1 MRYIPLGSTDIEV
14 SQLCLGTMT
23 FGTQTPESD
32 AHAQIDASLDA
43 GINFVDTA
51 EAYPVNPMLPET
63 AGLTETIIGN
73 WIAKSGRRD
82 DIVLATKICGPGGP
96 CRDGAPISVEG
107 IREAVEGSLSRLQ
120 TDYIDLYQLHW
131 PNRGGYMFR
140 QNWTYD
146 PSQQD
151 KARTVA
157 HMEGVLGE
165 LQAQVEAGRIRHV
178 GLSNETAWGTAQWLK
193 IAERMGTPRMQTVQ
207 NEFSLMDRLYD
218 TDMAELSHNEQVTLL
233 AYSPLAA
240 GMLTGK
246 YTGGAV
252 PEGSRMSLSPD
263 MFGRRSDRAI
273 SIAQMYA
280 DIAARHGLH
289 PVNMALAFVSQRPY
303 PSSPIFGAT
312 NIDQLQV
319 ILDGKDVVL
328 SDEVIAEI
336 NDTHRANPMPY

>member
-178 GLSNETAWGTAQWLK
+178 GLSNETAWGTAQWLN

-252 PEGSRMSLSPD
+252 PEGSRMSLEPD

>member
-1 MRYIPLGSTDIEV
+1 MRSIPLGSTDIDV

-82 DIVLATKICGPGGP
+82 EVVLATKVCGPGGP
-96 CRDGAPISVEG
+96 MRDGAGISVEG
-107 IREAVEGSLSRLQ
+107 IRAAVDGSLSRLQ

-140 QNWTYD
+140 NNWTYD
-146 PSQQD
+146 PSHQD
-151 KARTVA
+151 KASTIA
-157 HMEGVLGE
+157 DMEDVLGE
-165 LQAQVEAGRIRHV
+165 LQAQVEAGKIRHI
-178 GLSNETAWGTAQWLK
+178 GLSNETAWGTSQWLSV
-193 IAERMGTPRMQTVQ
+193 AERIGAPRMQTVQ

-218 TDMAELSHNEQVTLL
+218 TDMAELSHHEQVTLL

-252 PEGSRMSLSPD
+252 PDGSRMSLSPD

-280 DIAARHGLH
+280 DIADRHGLH
-289 PVNMALAFVSQRPY
+289 PVHMALAFVNQRPY

-312 NIDQLQV
+312 TIDQLQV

-328 SDEVIAEI
+328 SDELLTEI
-336 NDTHRANPMPY
+336 NETHRANPMPY

>member
-1 MRYIPLGSTDIEV
+1 MRNITLGSTDINV

-23 FGTQTPESD
+23 FGTQTAELD

-43 GINFVDTA
+43 GINFMDTA

-73 WIAKSGRRD
+73 WVAKYGRRSD
-82 DIVLATKICGPGGP
+82 VVLATKICGPGGP
-96 CRDGAPISVEG
+96 MRDGAGISVEG
-107 IREAVEGSLSRLQ
+107 VREALDGSLSRLQ

-140 QNWTYD
+140 NNWTYV

-151 KARTVA
+151 KGRTIA
-157 HMEGVLGE
+157 HMEEVLTE
-165 LQAQVEAGRIRHV
+165 LQAQVEAGKIRHI
-178 GLSNETAWGTAQWLK
+178 GLSNETAWGTAQWLSV
-193 IAERMGTPRMQTVQ
+193 AERIGAPRMESVQ

-233 AYSPLAA
+233 AYSPLGA

-252 PEGSRMSLSPD
+252 PEGSRMSFEPD

-280 DIAARHGLH
+280 DIAERYGLH
-289 PVNMALAFVSQRPY
+289 PVHMALAFVCQRPY
-303 PSSPIFGAT
+303 PTSPIFGART
-312 NIDQLQV
+312 VDQLQV
-319 ILDGKDVVL
+319 ILDGKDVIL
-328 SDEVIAEI
+328 SDEVLTEIAE
-336 NDTHRANPMPY
+336 THRANPMPY

>member
-131 PNRGGYMFR
+131 PNRR
-140 QNWTYD
+140 
-146 PSQQD
+146 
-151 KARTVA
+151 
-157 HMEGVLGE
+157 LG
-165 LQAQVEAGRIRHV
+165 QC
-178 GLSNETAWGTAQWLK
+178 S
-193 IAERMGTPRMQTVQ
+193 
-207 NEFSLMDRLYD
+207 
-218 TDMAELSHNEQVTLL
+218 
-233 AYSPLAA
+233 
-240 GMLTGK
+240 
-246 YTGGAV
+246 
-252 PEGSRMSLSPD
+252 
-263 MFGRRSDRAI
+263 
-273 SIAQMYA
+273 
-280 DIAARHGLH
+280 
-289 PVNMALAFVSQRPY
+289 
-303 PSSPIFGAT
+303 
-312 NIDQLQV
+312 
-319 ILDGKDVVL
+319 
-328 SDEVIAEI
+328 
-336 NDTHRANPMPY
+336 

>member
-178 GLSNETAWGTAQWLK
+178 GLSNETAWGTAQWLN
-193 IAERMGTPRMQTVQ
+193 IAERMSAPRMQTVQ

>member
-1 MRYIPLGSTDIEV
+1 
-14 SQLCLGTMT
+14 MT

-146 PSQQD
+146 PSEQD

-157 HMEGVLGE
+157 HMESVLGE

-178 GLSNETAWGTAQWLK
+178 GLSNETAWGTAQWLS
-193 IAERMGTPRMQTVQ
+193 IAERMSAPRMETVQ

-252 PEGSRMSLSPD
+252 PEGSRMTLSPD
-263 MFGRRSDRAI
+263 MFGRKNDRAL
-273 SIAQMYA
+273 SIAQMYV
-280 DIAARHGLH
+280 DIAERHDLH
-289 PVNMALAFVSQRPY
+289 PVHMALAFVSQRPY

-328 SDEVIAEI
+328 SDEVLAEI
-336 NDTHRANPMPY
+336 NETHRTNPMPY

>member
-32 AHAQIDASLDA
+32 AHAQIDASLEA

-178 GLSNETAWGTAQWLK
+178 GLSNETAWGTAQWLN

-328 SDEVIAEI
+328 SDDVIAEI
-336 NDTHRANPMPY
+336 NEAHRANPMPY

>member
-178 GLSNETAWGTAQWLK
+178 GLSNETAWGTAQWLN

>member
-193 IAERMGTPRMQTVQ
+193 IAERMSAPRMQTVQ

>member
-151 KARTVA
+151 KARTIT
-157 HMEGVLGE
+157 HMESVLGE

-178 GLSNETAWGTAQWLK
+178 GLSNETAWGTAQWLS
-193 IAERMGTPRMQTVQ
+193 IAERMSAPRMQTVQ

-280 DIAARHGLH
+280 DIAERHDLH
-289 PVNMALAFVSQRPY
+289 PVHMALAFVNQRPY

>member
-1 MRYIPLGSTDIEV
+1 
-14 SQLCLGTMT
+14 MT

-178 GLSNETAWGTAQWLK
+178 GLSNETAWGTAQWLN